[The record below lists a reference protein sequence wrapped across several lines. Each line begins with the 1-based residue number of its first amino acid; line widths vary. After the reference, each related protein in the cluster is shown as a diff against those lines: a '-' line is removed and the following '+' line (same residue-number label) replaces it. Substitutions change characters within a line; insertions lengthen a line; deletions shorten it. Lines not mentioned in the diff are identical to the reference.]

1 ALRQLS
7 TRGIE
12 RQLSIRPA
20 YPSAGYEIPA
30 FSRAA
35 KSVVLERHK
44 RKSRE
49 MIVDLR
55 DIYFSRRDAG
65 AREQVSRE
73 PLAVGRRIVIVRHV
87 VTSQGSC
94 SPIGSAAVRNG
105 KDIYRLAGQIVCP
118 LARRNHYCT
127 GTIRLQTAVVQPER
141 LGDPPRLKVLLPT
154 ESSRMH

>member
-1 ALRQLS
+1 
-7 TRGIE
+7 
-12 RQLSIRPA
+12 
-20 YPSAGYEIPA
+20 
-30 FSRAA
+30 
-35 KSVVLERHK
+35 
-44 RKSRE
+44 

-105 KDIYRLAGQIVCP
+105 KDIYRLGGQIVCP
-118 LARRNHYCT
+118 HR
-127 GTIRLQTAVVQPER
+127 G
-141 LGDPPRLKVLLPT
+141 LGQEDAYEGP
-154 ESSRMH
+154 